1 MRSSLGAR
9 FWRIWV
15 AAGVSTLGDGVREV
29 ALPLLA
35 VTVTR
40 DPALV
45 AAVSVAGRLP
55 WLLLSLVSG
64 ALVDRLDR
72 RRVMG
77 TVDVVRA
84 GIVLSLALAVA
95 VGLTSVALLCIIA
108 FALGTGETLFDN
120 AAQAIMPSVV
130 RRDQLESANS
140 RLYAAQ
146 VASFEFVG
154 PPLGALL
161 FATAAEVPF
170 VVDGVSFAVAALVLT
185 MAGSYRPVRPA
196 GPPARLRAE
205 IVEGLRWL
213 WNHRPLRTLG
223 LMLGVWNLLTTGSS
237 ACSSCSRSR
246 RWG

>member
-1 MRSSLGAR
+1 MRSELGAR

-15 AAGVSTLGDGVREV
+15 AAGVSTLGDGMREV

-35 VTVTR
+35 ATITR

-45 AAVSVAGRLP
+45 AAVSLAGRLP
-55 WLLLSLVSG
+55 WLVLTLVSG

-84 GIVLSLALAVA
+84 VLMVTLALTVA
-95 VGLTSVALLCIIA
+95 AEVTSIASLCVVA

-130 RRDQLESANS
+130 RRDQLELANS

-146 VASFEFVG
+146 VVSFEFVG
-154 PPLGALL
+154 PPVGALL
-161 FATAAEVPF
+161 FAIAAALPF
-170 VVDGVSFAVAALVLT
+170 VVDGVSFAVAAALAITLT
-185 MAGSYRPVRPA
+185 GSYRPVRAA
-196 GPPARLRAE
+196 GPPTRMRTE

-213 WNHRPLRTLG
+213 GPTACCAR
-223 LMLGVWNLLTTGSS
+223 S
-237 ACSSCSRSR
+237 A
-246 RWG
+246 